1 MSQKDPPIIPDVYIR
16 LVEQLI
22 AKEHALD
29 HVVPLWAASLLLRSP
44 AYQEKTKLPLM
55 PEITKAARHFLAAQ
69 NPKTGEIPWR
79 LTPGAGG
86 LSRVPLLAS
95 VFKDSK
101 TFDHPFPASVFLMA
115 AVVNILQM
123 DPVFTNKDDLDE
135 RCANEVRDL
144 AGRLDTT
151 DTKAFGPGTPEE
163 RGQHAFGWL
172 IPGGEGWSA
181 PPAKARPCSLFNN
194 LLTWQVFR
202 RFAASQCTNLRSG
215 IVNAVLKDDASA
227 IFTDEH
233 PAGLALFLFTFPDAA
248 PDVKTPVQNT
258 LSRRT
263 ESFQLPVSDVLRAWY
278 VIKAMKYLKWADTIT
293 FMRSVRLFVA
303 RSGTVPTVLHGGQED
318 RGFLNAVGSVL
329 IADIAG
335 HHH

>member
-29 HVVPLWAASLLLRSP
+29 HVVPLWAASTLLRSP
-44 AYQEKTKLPLM
+44 ACQEKSKLPLL
-55 PEITKAARHFLAAQ
+55 PEITKAAKHFLAAQ
-69 NPKTGEIPWR
+69 NPKTGAIPWR

-86 LSRVPLLAS
+86 LSRLPLLSS
-95 VFKDSK
+95 VFKDSG
-101 TFDHPFPASVFLMA
+101 TFDRSFPASVFLLSAM
-115 AVVNILQM
+115 VNILQM

-135 RCANEVRDL
+135 RCGKAVRDL
-144 AGRLDTT
+144 AGRLDST
-151 DTKAFGPGTPEE
+151 DTKAFGLGTPDE

-172 IPGGEGWSA
+172 VPGGEGWSA
-181 PPAKARPCSLFNN
+181 PPAMPRPCSLFNN
-194 LLTWQVFR
+194 LLTWQIFR
-202 RFAASQCTNLRSG
+202 RFAPSQCANLRSG
-215 IVNAVLKDDASA
+215 IVNAVLKDDDHA

-233 PAGLALFLFTFPDAA
+233 PAGLALFLFTFPDAG
-248 PDVKTPVQNT
+248 PDVKKPVQET

-263 ESFQLPVSDVLRAWY
+263 DSFRLPVSDVLRAWY
-278 VIKAMKYLKWADTIT
+278 VIKAMKYLHWADAVT

-303 RSGTVPTVLHGGQED
+303 RNGTVPTVLHGGITD
-318 RGFLNAVGSVL
+318 HGFLNAVGSIL

-335 HHH
+335 YH